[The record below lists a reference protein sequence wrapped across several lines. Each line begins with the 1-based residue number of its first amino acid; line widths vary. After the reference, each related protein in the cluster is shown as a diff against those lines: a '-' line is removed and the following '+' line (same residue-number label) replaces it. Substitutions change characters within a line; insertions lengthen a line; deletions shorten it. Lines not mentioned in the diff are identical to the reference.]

1 MTFNL
6 EFLEIA
12 FEEWNRL
19 DGSIKV
25 QFKKKLLER
34 LEEPR
39 IPAAKL
45 TGHPDRY
52 KIKLRTVGYRL
63 VYEVK
68 DDVLVVLV
76 IAVGKRDKNAV
87 YKASETR

>member
-6 EFLEIA
+6 EFFEVA

-39 IPAAKL
+39 VPAAKL

-87 YKASETR
+87 YKSAESR